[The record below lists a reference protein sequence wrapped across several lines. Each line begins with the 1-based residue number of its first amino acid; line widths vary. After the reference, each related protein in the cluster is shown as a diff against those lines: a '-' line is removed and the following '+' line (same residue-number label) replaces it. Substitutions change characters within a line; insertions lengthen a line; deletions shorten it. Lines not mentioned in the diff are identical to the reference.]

1 MKSIRIVWL
10 SGIICAGVMLQGCV
24 PGANG
29 PFSLYGTDAPIDDP
43 LYTDVHFTIKD
54 IQING
59 ESIEEFD
66 GPMTLNISQLR
77 NGITTELIDA
87 EVSTGE
93 ADDITIV
100 FDLAQDAEG
109 NAPGCYIATS
119 YGRNIDLGNAQGGDL
134 AVRLLK
140 DLEIRENEPLNL
152 VIDFDLRKSI
162 RNSQPGD
169 ESELV
174 LVDKADLEKAFRIV
188 REEETGTVSGQLTN
202 QVFNREFV
210 NHFNIYAYRKGTFDK
225 NSEQYDTDG
234 DGIAFENAVT
244 SARVAAFSG
253 ATQPFSLHFLEEG
266 EYELAFEAYEVLEL
280 SSLAVGMLQP
290 TGQTDL
296 VIPVTVSAG
305 QTAQVAVSGDA
316 VVQ

>member
-1 MKSIRIVWL
+1 MNFTRIIW
-10 SGIICAGVMLQGCV
+10 SAGIITALFSLQGCF
-24 PGANG
+24 PGATG
-29 PFSLYGTDAPIDDP
+29 PLSVSGTDAPIDDP
-43 LYTDVHFTIKD
+43 LYTDVFFTISD
-54 IQING
+54 IQLNG
-59 ESIEEFD
+59 KSIEDFD

-100 FDLAQDAEG
+100 FDLAKDADG

-119 YGRNIDLGNAQGGDL
+119 YGRNIDLGNARGGDL

-140 DLEIRENEPLNL
+140 DLEIREDEPLNL

-162 RNSQPGD
+162 RTSQPGD
-169 ESELV
+169 ESEMV
-174 LVDKADLEKAFRIV
+174 LVDKTDLEKAFRIV
-188 REEETGTVSGQLTN
+188 REEETGTISGQLTN
-202 QVFNREFV
+202 EVFNQEFV

-244 SARVAAFSG
+244 SVRVAVFSG

-266 EYELAFEAYEVLEL
+266 EYDLVFEAYEVLEIY
-280 SSLAVGMLQP
+280 SLAVGMLQP
-290 TGQTDL
+290 IGQADL
-296 VIPVTVSAG
+296 VVPVTVVAG
-305 QTAQVAVSGDA
+305 KTTQVAVSGDA